1 MTVLFSA
8 EVIVIYF
15 KLRAKF
21 VLQLNF
27 KTKMIADDDA
37 AYHLISIFIVQRYR
51 NGAINMMEM
60 LQSSEILF
68 LGH

>member
-1 MTVLFSA
+1 MT
-8 EVIVIYF
+8 
-15 KLRAKF
+15 
-21 VLQLNF
+21 
-27 KTKMIADDDA
+27 ADDDA